1 MAMVSRKAEILRYG
15 SLGLITFVL
24 YLSIPWLTV
33 AGAPPW
39 LRSLSHVINAVPWLV
54 GAGLLIVAVR
64 RKRWVPLVA
73 FAGPFFLTT
82 VAIAGLLFVAPVVAD
97 YASRMPFDS
106 AKWKAEN
113 VDGAQGIRVRM
124 VDDLL
129 RHHRLVGMRRVQ
141 VDKLLG
147 VPPPTPYFSEYDYV
161 YWLGPE
167 RGPFGIDSEWLVLRC
182 QQDIVVAAEVV
193 TD

>member
-1 MAMVSRKAEILRYG
+1 MTGWKADVLRYG
-15 SLGLITFVL
+15 SLGLAVFIL
-24 YLSIPWLTV
+24 GLSIQWLRV

-39 LRSLSHVINAVPWLV
+39 LRILSQAVDAIPWLV
-54 GAGLLIVAVR
+54 GAGLVVLAILR
-64 RKRWVPLVA
+64 RRWVPLIA
-73 FAGPFFLTT
+73 FAGSQFL
-82 VAIAGLLFVAPVVAD
+82 AIGAVVGLIFGGPVVKD
-97 YASRMPFDS
+97 YVTRTSFDS

-113 VDGAQGIRVRM
+113 RRGADGIRVRM

-129 RHHRLVGMRRVQ
+129 RHHTLVGMQRVQ
-141 VDKLLG
+141 LEELLG

-167 RGPFGIDSEWLVLRC
+167 RGAFSIDSEWLVVRC
-182 QQDIVVAAEVV
+182 QHDVVVVAEVV